1 MHLKDVF
8 AKGLQYVKTVFV
20 GITIV
25 QFSFGGL
32 LASSVEARNTVKRG
46 LRLSM

>member
-1 MHLKDVF
+1 MHLKDAF
-8 AKGLQYVKTVFV
+8 AKGLQCVKTVFV

-32 LASSVEARNTVKRG
+32 LASSAGVRQPWGERR
-46 LRLSM
+46 